1 VKVRY
6 VAPGAPPQDNSQ
18 DRRRTM
24 PTAYVYT
31 QHGGPEHEMFVEV
44 EKPLPGPGEICVAV
58 HAAGVNPAD
67 WKRRAGMTRGG
78 ALDHPVGLGREV
90 SGTVEALGD
99 GVTGFAPGDEV
110 LAQVADGPR
119 GGFATYALVAA
130 SWTAPKPAGVSFTDA
145 AALPIAAATA
155 YDGINQL
162 DLHSGATL
170 LVIGAGGGVGI
181 AACQFAHNRGARVI
195 GVASAAKREL
205 VEAVGAVHVP
215 SGDNAMTDA
224 RSLAPNGV
232 DGLFDLVGGTALLG
246 LGTLVD
252 DGSRIVT
259 AADEATAVALGGA
272 RVRRERTR
280 SVLEAIVDMVDAGT
294 FSPYVTEVFPLARA
308 RHALGLVEAGHAK
321 GKLVLQVA

>member
-1 VKVRY
+1 
-6 VAPGAPPQDNSQ
+6 
-18 DRRRTM
+18 M

-110 LAQVADGPR
+110 
-119 GGFATYALVAA
+119 
-130 SWTAPKPAGVSFTDA
+130 WTAPKPAGVSFTDA

>member
-1 VKVRY
+1 
-6 VAPGAPPQDNSQ
+6 
-18 DRRRTM
+18 
-24 PTAYVYT
+24 
-31 QHGGPEHEMFVEV
+31 
-44 EKPLPGPGEICVAV
+44 
-58 HAAGVNPAD
+58 
-67 WKRRAGMTRGG
+67 MTRGG

-272 RVRRERTR
+272 LVQRAD
-280 SVLEAIVDMVDAGT
+280 SQ
-294 FSPYVTEVFPLARA
+294 RA
-308 RHALGLVEAGHAK
+308 RGHRRYGRRRDFLALCNGSLPSGQGAPCPWAGRSRARQ
-321 GKLVLQVA
+321 GQACAPGSLTTG